1 MRTRGVIFPAKLK
14 RNSYF
19 LLNLLFAAVFLTGT
33 LSCKSPFSSDLPEM
47 TVLTA
52 SPVEPSDCRWISPY
66 GTIYE
71 INSTRYHN
79 GIDFNTVPLGR
90 FLACADGEVENVEIN
105 TGQGLPG
112 TNYRIVIK
120 VAKKLE
126 LDYHFEIGGSVSEAE
141 RKQNI
146 FVSRGNKVK
155 AGQQI
160 ANLIVINSD
169 IAHVHFMVRENG
181 KVIKCPL
188 DYFSRTV
195 ADLLEQLY
203 DANPAVYDHSLNPD
217 LCN

>member
-1 MRTRGVIFPAKLK
+1 MAIKEVIRLAKLK
-14 RNSYF
+14 RNF
-19 LLNLLFAAVFLTGT
+19 LHLINLLFAALFLIGT
-33 LSCKSPFSSDLPEM
+33 LSCKVPFSSDLPEM
-47 TVLTA
+47 AVLTA

-66 GTIYE
+66 GTIYDM
-71 INSTRYHN
+71 SSSRYHN
-79 GIDFNTVPLGR
+79 GIDFNTVPWGR
-90 FLACADGEVENVEIN
+90 FLACADGEVENIEMN

-155 AGQQI
+155 AGQHI
-160 ANLIVINSD
+160 ANLIIINSE

-181 KVIKCPL
+181 KVTKCPL

-203 DANPAVYDHSLNPD
+203 DANPAVYSHALNPN